1 MSFVITN
8 LIIPSGCDDVIIHL
22 KKLRTHGVFFSE
34 IRLKTDNHSL
44 NYPHYNRHRNHG
56 NWEP

>member
-22 KKLRTHGVFFSE
+22 KKLRTHRFFFRHKIE
-34 IRLKTDNHSL
+34 
-44 NYPHYNRHRNHG
+44 NRQSFAQL
-56 NWEP
+56 PPLQQT